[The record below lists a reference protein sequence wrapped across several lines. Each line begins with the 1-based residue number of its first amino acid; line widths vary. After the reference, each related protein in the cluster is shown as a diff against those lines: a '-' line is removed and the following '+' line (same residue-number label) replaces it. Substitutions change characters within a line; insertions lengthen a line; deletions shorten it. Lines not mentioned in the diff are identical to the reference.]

1 MPPKLLSDDKRN
13 VIIRPLA
20 YCKEK
25 EIIKFSNLMNFPII
39 PCNLCGSQTNLQR
52 QAIKEMLKERR
63 DMDKDVL
70 NGDEYIETELD
81 RWGAAELAL
90 IEEVI
95 ESRK

>member
-1 MPPKLLSDDKRN
+1 MYQN
-13 VIIRPLA
+13 
-20 YCKEK
+20 E
-25 EIIKFSNLMNFPII
+25 
-39 PCNLCGSQTNLQR
+39 
-52 QAIKEMLKERR
+52 IKEMLKERR
-63 DMDKDVL
+63 DMDTDVL